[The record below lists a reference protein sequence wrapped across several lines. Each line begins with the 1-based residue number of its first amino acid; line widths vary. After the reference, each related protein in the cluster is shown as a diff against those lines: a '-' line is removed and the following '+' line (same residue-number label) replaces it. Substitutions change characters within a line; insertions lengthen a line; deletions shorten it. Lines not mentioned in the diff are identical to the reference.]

1 MTRAVC
7 AAIAAAAVIASAAS
21 SPAGATT
28 VPGVLYVKPLVITN
42 DRIVVGRNRSTG
54 VQRYPRGVEVRY
66 EVRNLG
72 THRFRLDILGSST
85 GMLAPG
91 RRSPILVGWNHR
103 GRFTFRARPSGPSM
117 RVWVY

>member
-1 MTRAVC
+1 MGE
-7 AAIAAAAVIASAAS
+7 
-21 SPAGATT
+21 P
-28 VPGVLYVKPLVITN
+28 
-42 DRIVVGRNRSTG
+42 
-54 VQRYPRGVEVRY
+54 EVRY